1 MRTFVIK
8 LNRAID
14 RQNRITN
21 LCKKLKMDFE
31 ILTAID
37 GRELD
42 ENFIRAN
49 VYDYKNCFLTNG
61 EIGCALS
68 YIGV

>member
-1 MRTFVIK
+1 M
-8 LNRAID
+8 
-14 RQNRITN
+14 TN

-61 EIGCALS
+61 EIGCAVS
-68 YIGV
+68 HIGVYREIIKTEVAICANY

>member
-1 MRTFVIK
+1 
-8 LNRAID
+8 
-14 RQNRITN
+14 
-21 LCKKLKMDFE
+21 MDFE

-61 EIGCALS
+61 EIGCAVS
-68 YIGV
+68 HIGVYREIIKTEVAICANY